1 MGKRQKSYSEHW
13 ILILMGLSVLVW
25 LFFIVGCGAGG
36 SSDTP
41 RNTDQDYPVV
51 ESNFRDIMLEW
62 QPNSEDNLAGY
73 KVFMRAE
80 GDSYDYGNPE
90 WETIDT
96 GCAFYSL
103 DKHITYH
110 FVVRAFSTEGDE
122 SGYSNEATLNS
133 L

>member
-1 MGKRQKSYSEHW
+1 MKKTVF
-13 ILILMGLSVLVW
+13 ILL
-25 LFFIVGCGAGG
+25 LFLFGCGAGG

-41 RNTDQDYPVV
+41 RDTDQDYPVV

-80 GDSYDYGNPE
+80 GDSYDYDNPE
-90 WETIDT
+90 WETVDT
-96 GCAFYSL
+96 DCAFYSL

-122 SGYSNEATLNS
+122 SGDSNEATLERI
-133 L
+133 